1 MTDVAEEP
9 RKSPY
14 IADLIASYDNMPSID
29 KLTRTLEAGDI
40 DAAIAML
47 LSGSK

>member
-1 MTDVAEEP
+1 MTDIAEEP

-14 IADLIASYDNMPSID
+14 VTDLIASYGDMPSID

-47 LSGSK
+47 LTGSK